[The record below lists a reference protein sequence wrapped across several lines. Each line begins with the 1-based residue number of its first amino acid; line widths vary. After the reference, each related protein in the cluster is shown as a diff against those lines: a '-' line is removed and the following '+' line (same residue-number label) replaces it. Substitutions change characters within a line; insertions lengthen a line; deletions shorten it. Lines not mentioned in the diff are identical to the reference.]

1 MSISGFGTRLVGV
14 VYAEMLVRGN
24 SQERS
29 GLTAVIAWAYGQL
42 FDWYPSICVSKF
54 VSDQDRSQLD
64 GFAISQTRRITKLLE
79 QKREEICS
87 VSEDDWVSNTKFR
100 KVSVER
106 DLENLRVR
114 LLCILKDGLYW
125 LHVKEALQKFQHKYN
140 SCIYLKNFLY
150 LQCNTDIQ
158 LCLWHMLESWRK
170 QMKSPFEQSVKV
182 RQRTEEYTLNEYGQL
197 KTRLLDLFRV
207 SNIPLFHQKV
217 NDLRQELSQNRISET
232 VIEYLDNNYFTDDK
246 IVIWVACIFQAEETH
261 VRTANYL
268 ERYETYASTCLRNK

>member
-1 MSISGFGTRLVGV
+1 
-14 VYAEMLVRGN
+14 
-24 SQERS
+24 
-29 GLTAVIAWAYGQL
+29 
-42 FDWYPSICVSKF
+42 
-54 VSDQDRSQLD
+54 
-64 GFAISQTRRITKLLE
+64 
-79 QKREEICS
+79 
-87 VSEDDWVSNTKFR
+87 
-100 KVSVER
+100 
-106 DLENLRVR
+106 
-114 LLCILKDGLYW
+114 
-125 LHVKEALQKFQHKYN
+125 
-140 SCIYLKNFLY
+140 
-150 LQCNTDIQ
+150 
-158 LCLWHMLESWRK
+158 MLESWRK